1 MGKKVRWFDA
11 VQRILSPSE
20 PDRDEKEDKQSTQMT
35 DPHRCFR
42 SKKPAERPTSKSSF
56 KKLWQFGKSSTS
68 TSSSSAAPEAAPA
81 AHQQPPPQPDQQDA
95 VEAKSA
101 GTTSEQ
107 NDGGLQVAALAAPV
121 AQQQP
126 AAATAVVTPRPPA
139 RSKEELAAIRIQ
151 TACRGYLVRKGYKA
165 RAQARL
171 MSLLEGVA
179 VKRQT
184 EDALYSMQAMTRV
197 QTQIYARRVN
207 KDKAL
212 KSQAQPK
219 QGPDKTKIGE
229 VWDHTHQS
237 KEQIEATLA
246 TKQEAASR
254 RQRALSYALSHQWRN
269 RSPSS
274 SSSSGRGRATP
285 TLSHPP
291 TFMDPGCPN
300 WGWSWA
306 ERCMAASRPWESQT
320 APPDVKD
327 RAAPG
332 KSAGRAASPRVSISV
347 QIPTTL
353 TGRSARPAGRSS
365 PSTPTQ
371 SRSPSALGKTVA
383 SPRRA
388 PSPRGSPFNKSGS
401 MLSERPRSS
410 QEHLAASSGGGGDE
424 KEASLRRTTSLRSGE
439 QPRKL
444 SLGTRE
450 ADAGETGDAP
460 VTPSYMQATK
470 SVKAKA
476 RCASPAAADKAE
488 LPERA
493 PLVSSPS
500 MKRRPS
506 PEFAEKQGV
515 SSPRTPRTPST
526 PSKAKPEI
534 RTKRPPS
541 PRL

>member
-11 VQRILSPSE
+11 VHRILSPSE
-20 PDRDEKEDKQSTQMT
+20 PDRDEKEDKQ
-35 DPHRCFR
+35 
-42 SKKPAERPTSKSSF
+42 KPAERPTSKSSF

-68 TSSSSAAPEAAPA
+68 TSSSSAA
-81 AHQQPPPQPDQQDA
+81 HQQPPPQPDQQDA
-95 VEAKSA
+95 AEAKST

-107 NDGGLQVAALAAPV
+107 NNGGFQVAALAAPV
-121 AQQQP
+121 AQQP
-126 AAATAVVTPRPPA
+126 AEATAVVTPRAPA
-139 RSKEELAAIRIQ
+139 RSREELAAVRIQ

-184 EDALYSMQAMTRV
+184 EDALYSMQMMTRV

-212 KSQAQPK
+212 KSQVQPK
-219 QGPDKTKIGE
+219 QGPDKTKTGE

-237 KEQIEATLA
+237 KEQIEATLS

-254 RQRALSYALSHQWRN
+254 RQKALSYAFSHQWRN
-269 RSPSS
+269 KSPSS
-274 SSSSGRGRATP
+274 SSSSGRGRVTP

-306 ERCMAASRPWESQT
+306 ERCLAASRPWESQT

-327 RAAPG
+327 RAAPA
-332 KSAGRAASPRVSISV
+332 KSVGRAASPRVSISV
-347 QIPTTL
+347 HIPTTP

-371 SRSPSALGKTVA
+371 PRSPSVPGKTIA

-401 MLSERPRSS
+401 TLSERPRSS
-410 QEHLAASSGGGGDE
+410 QEHVGASSGGGGDE

-450 ADAGETGDAP
+450 VDAGETGDAP

-506 PEFAEKQGV
+506 PEFPEKQGV

-526 PSKAKPEI
+526 LGKAKPEI

>member
-11 VQRILSPSE
+11 VHRILSPSE
-20 PDRDEKEDKQSTQMT
+20 PDRDEKEDKQ
-35 DPHRCFR
+35 
-42 SKKPAERPTSKSSF
+42 
-56 KKLWQFGKSSTS
+56 FGKSSTS
-68 TSSSSAAPEAAPA
+68 TSSSSA

-95 VEAKSA
+95 AEAKST

-107 NDGGLQVAALAAPV
+107 NNGGFQVAALAAPV
-121 AQQQP
+121 AQQP
-126 AAATAVVTPRPPA
+126 AEATAVVTPRAPA
-139 RSKEELAAIRIQ
+139 RSREELAAVRIQ

-184 EDALYSMQAMTRV
+184 EDALYSMQMMTRV

-212 KSQAQPK
+212 KSQVQPK
-219 QGPDKTKIGE
+219 QGPDKTKTGE

-254 RQRALSYALSHQWRN
+254 RQKALSYAFSHQ
-269 RSPSS
+269 
-274 SSSSGRGRATP
+274 
-285 TLSHPP
+285 
-291 TFMDPGCPN
+291 
-300 WGWSWA
+300 
-306 ERCMAASRPWESQT
+306 
-320 APPDVKD
+320 
-327 RAAPG
+327 
-332 KSAGRAASPRVSISV
+332 
-347 QIPTTL
+347 
-353 TGRSARPAGRSS
+353 
-365 PSTPTQ
+365 
-371 SRSPSALGKTVA
+371 
-383 SPRRA
+383 
-388 PSPRGSPFNKSGS
+388 
-401 MLSERPRSS
+401 
-410 QEHLAASSGGGGDE
+410 EHVGASSGGGGDE
-424 KEASLRRTTSLRSGE
+424 KETSLRRTTSLRSGE

-450 ADAGETGDAP
+450 VDAGETGDAP

-488 LPERA
+488 LPERV

-506 PEFAEKQGV
+506 PEFPEKQGV

-526 PSKAKPEI
+526 PGKAKPEI

>member
-11 VQRILSPSE
+11 VQRILSSSE
-20 PDRDEKEDKQSTQMT
+20 PDREEKEGKQ
-35 DPHRCFR
+35 
-42 SKKPAERPTSKSSF
+42 KPAERPTSKSSF

-68 TSSSSAAPEAAPA
+68 TSSSSATPETAPA
-81 AHQQPPPQPDQQDA
+81 AQQQPPPQPDQQDA

-107 NDGGLQVAALAAPV
+107 NDGGLRAAALAAPV
-121 AQQQP
+121 AAQQP
-126 AAATAVVTPRPPA
+126 AEATAVVTPRAPA
-139 RSKEELAAIRIQ
+139 RSKEELAVVRIQ

-184 EDALYSMQAMTRV
+184 EDALYSMQMMTRV

-229 VWDHTHQS
+229 GWDHTHQS

-274 SSSSGRGRATP
+274 SSSSGRGRVTP

-300 WGWSWA
+300 WGWSLA

-327 RAAPG
+327 RAAPA
-332 KSAGRAASPRVSISV
+332 KSVGRAASPRVSISV
-347 QIPTTL
+347 QIPTTP

-388 PSPRGSPFNKSGS
+388 PSPKGSPFKGSGS

-410 QEHLAASSGGGGDE
+410 QEHLGTSGVGGGED

-439 QPRKL
+439 LPGRLSPRA
-444 SLGTRE
+444 RE
-450 ADAGETGDAP
+450 VDAGETGGAP

-493 PLVSSPS
+493 TLVSSPS

-506 PEFAEKQGV
+506 LEFAEKQGV
-515 SSPRTPRTPST
+515 SSPRTPRTPTT
-526 PSKAKPEI
+526 PSKAKAEI
-534 RTKRPPS
+534 RTKRSPS

>member
-20 PDRDEKEDKQSTQMT
+20 PDRDEKEDKQ
-35 DPHRCFR
+35 
-42 SKKPAERPTSKSSF
+42 PAERPTSKSSF